1 MADTTFVAGTVVA
14 SSWLNDV
21 NKATYREALNVTMS
35 PYGAVGDGTTDDTA
49 AIQAAITAA
58 SSSGKSV
65 FLPAPSSY
73 YKITSPLNL
82 GSGCHIFGEQ
92 GYKTIIRNTSG
103 TGQVI
108 NINPSLG
115 GNGNYILEH
124 LRIGGTGSVT
134 GLSSTGVVY
143 TGYVSYLTLTDVH
156 FEADLAVCINANLIV
171 CDFNKCTFGYWQQTS
186 IHASHQHLN
195 INGGAIN
202 SNVNILRQ
210 CKFNNAK
217 SAYSTLLTSGG
228 LLWRFELCD
237 WSNCVRALS
246 TSNITGLELDQCYT
260 EGCGTTT
267 GQIFDFGASRT
278 KIKITGGQFN
288 GGAMAAGVSMF
299 GATPTTPLLV
309 EGADVSTTA
318 AAYTY
323 IDSSTLVHAPVTN
336 TQHFKDCRLQ
346 GNATDP
352 LLWLNTIIE
361 GNVYTYVPV
370 PVGLTIAGAG
380 TDTYLGSYIIRG
392 RQVEWTFIASTTGAR
407 TIASVAGTSYFPF
420 STAIPAPI
428 SNSTGTVAN
437 ATTTVS
443 LGVGIVTPTGRFYTP
458 VFGANAS
465 TLVMSGSYYF

>member
-1 MADTTFVAGTVVA
+1 MSDTTFSSGTVVT
-14 SSWLNDV
+14 STWLNDV
-21 NKATYREALNVTMS
+21 NKATYRDALNVTMS
-35 PYGAVGDGTTDDTA
+35 PYGAVGDGTTDDTT
-49 AIQAAITAA
+49 AIQSAITSA
-58 SSSGKSV
+58 SASGKSV
-65 FLPAPSSY
+65 FFPAPSSF

-82 GSGCHIFGEQ
+82 GSGCELIGEQ

-103 TGQVI
+103 SGQTI

-115 GNGNYILEH
+115 GNGNYVLKN

-143 TGYVSYLTLTDVH
+143 TGYVSYLTMENCH

-202 SNVNILRQ
+202 SNVNIFRQ

-217 SAYSTLLTSGG
+217 AAYSTVLTSGG

-237 WSNCVRALS
+237 WSNNIRAMS
-246 TSNITGLELDQCYT
+246 TSNITGLELDQCYS
-260 EGCGTTT
+260 EGCGTST

-278 KIKITGGQFN
+278 KIQVYGGQFN

-309 EGADVSTTA
+309 EGADITTTA
-318 AAYTY
+318 SAYTY
-323 IDSSTLVHAPVTN
+323 IDSSTIAHSPITN

-346 GNATDP
+346 GNASDP
-352 LLWLNTIIE
+352 LLWLNGVVE
-361 GNVYTYVPV
+361 GQAYTYVPV
-370 PVGLTIAGAG
+370 PVGYTIAGAG
-380 TDTYLGSYIIRG
+380 TDTYSGSYIVRG
-392 RQVEWTFIASTTGAR
+392 RQIFWTFIGSTTGAR

-420 STAIPAPI
+420 SSNLPTPA
-428 SNSTGTVAN
+428 SNSTGAVAN
-437 ATTTVS
+437 VTTTVS
-443 LGVGIVTPTGRFYTP
+443 LGEGVVTPTGRVYTP
-458 VFGANAS
+458 VFGPQAS
-465 TLVMSGSYYF
+465 TIIITGSYYF

>member
-1 MADTTFVAGTVVA
+1 MADTVFSSGTVVA
-14 SSWLNDV
+14 SAWLNDV

-65 FLPAPSSY
+65 FLPSPSSF
-73 YKITSPLNL
+73 YKITAALNL
-82 GSGCHIFGEQ
+82 GSGCHIIGEQ
-92 GYKTIIRNTSG
+92 GYKTIIRNTSSS
-103 TGQVI
+103 GQVF

-124 LRIGGTGSVT
+124 LRIGGTGNVT

-156 FEADLAVCINANLIV
+156 FEADLAMCINANLIV

-186 IHASHQHLN
+186 IHASHGHLN
-195 INGGAIN
+195 INGGVLN
-202 SNVNILRQ
+202 SNVNIFRQ

-217 SAYSTLLTSGG
+217 ASYSTVLTSGG

-237 WSNCVRALS
+237 WSNNIRAMF
-246 TSNITGLELDQCYT
+246 TDNITGLELDQCYS
-260 EGCGTTT
+260 EGCGTVG
-267 GQIFDFGASRT
+267 GQIFNFGASRT
-278 KIKITGGQFN
+278 KIKVTGGQFN
-288 GGAMAAGVSMF
+288 GGLMAASVGMF
-299 GATPTTPLLV
+299 GATPTTPLIV
-309 EGADVSTTA
+309 EGADISTTA

-323 IDSSTLVHAPVTN
+323 TDSTTIAHAPITN
-336 TQHFKDCRLQ
+336 TQHFKDCRIQ
-346 GNATDP
+346 GNASDP
-352 LLWLNTIIE
+352 LLWLDNRIE
-361 GNVYTYVPV
+361 GQVYTFVPV
-370 PVGLTIAGAG
+370 PVGFTIAGAG

-392 RQVEWTFIASTTGAR
+392 RQIFWTFIASTTGAR
-407 TIASVAGTSYFPF
+407 TIASVAGTSYIPF
-420 STAIPAPI
+420 STTHPAPGAVG
-428 SNSTGTVAN
+428 TGDVSN

-443 LGVGIVTPTGRFYTP
+443 LGNGVANTNGRFYTP

-465 TLVMSGSYYF
+465 TLIMSGSYYF